1 MRGPATAPGGSVAM
15 KFRYEDLDI
24 WKVALRLI
32 GVVFEIL
39 KKYPAEEKF
48 GLVSQGKRAVVS
60 LALNISEGS
69 GRKTNKDFSLFIN
82 RSLTSLQETDAV
94 LKIGLALEYIRP
106 DDYAAA
112 DPLLKEQYFKLIA
125 FDKKLREDLNRIRGY
140 STSK

>member
-1 MRGPATAPGGSVAM
+1 M

-60 LALNISEGS
+60 VALNISEGS

-94 LKIGLALEYIRP
+94 LKIGLALHYIWT
-106 DDYAAA
+106 DDYDAA
-112 DPLLKEQYFKLIA
+112 DPLLKEEYFKLIA

-140 STSK
+140 SASK